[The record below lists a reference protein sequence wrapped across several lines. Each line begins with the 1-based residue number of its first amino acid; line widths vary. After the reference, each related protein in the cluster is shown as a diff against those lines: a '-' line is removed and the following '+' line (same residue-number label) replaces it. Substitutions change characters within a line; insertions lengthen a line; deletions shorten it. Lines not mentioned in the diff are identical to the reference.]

1 MSEMIK
7 EIHYKKVEDYIMS
20 QKMLPPKISK
30 YLKTHYSLS
39 FLLQPKCTMIKSLT
53 NKCYPKIWQFFFVWS
68 KHMGI
73 SFLT

>member
-30 YLKTHYSLS
+30 YLKTHFSLS
-39 FLLQPKCTMIKSLT
+39 FL
-53 NKCYPKIWQFFFVWS
+53 
-68 KHMGI
+68 
-73 SFLT
+73 